1 MVKKVKHV
9 NCDMQVMCEDRL
21 PMYLNNMREGYRVF
35 VGLGSCRMEVGD
47 WPRKVGSIGD
57 MGWSGIEKGDVKGE
71 ADTWSTECL
80 VKRLK
85 PVMLLRR
92 KLTRWN
98 TKKVVN
104 IFVILK
110 H

>member
-1 MVKKVKHV
+1 MLFQAAQVGLKVPHV
-9 NCDMQVMCEDRL
+9 NYDMHMMCEDRL
-21 PMYLNNMREGYRVF
+21 PMSSDNTREGYRVF

-47 WPRKVGSIGD
+47 WSRKVGRIVD

-92 KLTRWN
+92 
-98 TKKVVN
+98 
-104 IFVILK
+104 
-110 H
+110 

>member
-1 MVKKVKHV
+1 MSL
-9 NCDMQVMCEDRL
+9 D
-21 PMYLNNMREGYRVF
+21 NMREGYRVF

-80 VKRLK
+80 GEETEACDVAE
-85 PVMLLRR
+85 
-92 KLTRWN
+92 
-98 TKKVVN
+98 KKVDKMEYKESCKHICYSYIKTLN
-104 IFVILK
+104 ILIW
-110 H
+110 